1 MRCWVPKKS
10 GKGENRAAQSSKFNY
25 TSLYQCQLNTCLHL
39 PHLFRRSEFF
49 HDFDAG
55 STCSTSWYKFLP
67 YVLMWRCPYLKCWFN
82 LTKSRQQL
90 PIPKFFFSS
99 SATSIS
105 FFPHPTTQ
113 KIWKLQNQLQNCQKT
128 WGCSHT
134 THLNLER
141 WHTGFLLTKNKSNSK
156 LSLMSW
162 NHSKK
167 AQCATSFFKQTFHFS
182 KLTQK
187 ESKYGNPIFSL
198 SLEKN
203 FSMHV

>member
-1 MRCWVPKKS
+1 MPKIQIFWAEFGLLELCVRCWVPKKS

-90 PIPKFFFSS
+90 PIPKFFFLAQLLLFRFSP
-99 SATSIS
+99 IPPPKKYES
-105 FFPHPTTQ
+105 F
-113 KIWKLQNQLQNCQKT
+113 KINYKTVKKLGDVLI
-128 WGCSHT
+128 
-134 THLNLER
+134 L
-141 WHTGFLLTKNKSNSK
+141 
-156 LSLMSW
+156 
-162 NHSKK
+162 
-167 AQCATSFFKQTFHFS
+167 
-182 KLTQK
+182 
-187 ESKYGNPIFSL
+187 PIWI
-198 SLEKN
+198 
-203 FSMHV
+203 